1 LSNELDSTLLDKIRK
16 RRDWMQ
22 RVYDTAQEKL
32 VSIAQSNNLSEER
45 QVEMKYYISQINHY
59 GSLINELENIIW
71 HRGDYSPNDY

>member
-1 LSNELDSTLLDKIRK
+1 MSNELDSTLLDKIRK